1 MGNIPV
7 EETISVAKSM
17 SFLFAAYSVV
27 WLVFFI
33 YLFSL
38 HKKQKAISE
47 EMALL
52 GNKISRPGR

>member
-1 MGNIPV
+1 MG
-7 EETISVAKSM
+7 
-17 SFLFAAYSVV
+17 FLFAAYAVV

-47 EMALL
+47 EIALL
-52 GNKISRPGR
+52 RKRLPQSDRG

>member
-1 MGNIPV
+1 M
-7 EETISVAKSM
+7 AY
-17 SFLFAAYSVV
+17 LFAAYAVV
-27 WLVFFI
+27 WFIFFV

-52 GNKISRPGR
+52 SRKLSDTNR